1 MKKLQGKKVQER
13 SLIKWFWTVTNT
25 PLRKLFRDIFLS
37 SFTLKD
43 AETKQSEFK
52 IDLIWQVTFIRKIKK
67 LSLKTRVNFRGEGIG
82 FIMHLIVEH
91 LIITWPRRINLQ
103 PTNNTESGRHCRGAL
118 SRNEN
123 SPAQKKATNMTT
135 NWNTNVKLNDW

>member
-43 AETKQSEFK
+43 AETKQNEFK
-52 IDLIWQVTFIRKIKK
+52 TDLIWKVTFIRKIKK
-67 LSLKTRVNFRGEGIG
+67 LSLKTRVKFLREGIG

-91 LIITWPRRINLQ
+91 LIITWPRRINLH
-103 PTNNTESGRHCRGAL
+103 PTNNTESGRHCRGAS
-118 SRNEN
+118 SRSEN
-123 SPAQKKATNMTT
+123 SAAQKNNKHDNEL
-135 NWNTNVKLNDW
+135 KY